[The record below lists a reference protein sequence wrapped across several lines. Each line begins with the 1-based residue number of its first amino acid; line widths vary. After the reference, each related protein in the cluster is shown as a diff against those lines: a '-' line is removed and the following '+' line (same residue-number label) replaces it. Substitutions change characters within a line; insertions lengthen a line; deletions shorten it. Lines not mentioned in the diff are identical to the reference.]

1 MQNRRVYKI
10 SEAKSRIKN
19 YCAVQDRCQWDVRK
33 KLTEWGLMKSTK
45 DMLMIELINEQFI
58 DEERYARSF
67 CRGKFKIK
75 KWGKRKI
82 AFELK
87 KKKISAVCIQKG
99 MEEIDE
105 KEYFSELEIQAEK
118 KNKLIKDKNHFSR
131 KTKLAKHLIDK
142 GYESDLVWE
151 KIKAIYRK

>member
-33 KLTEWGLMKSTK
+33 KLTEWGLMESTK
-45 DMLMIELINEQFI
+45 DILMIELINEQFI

-75 KWGKRKI
+75 KWGRIKI
-82 AFELK
+82 EFELK
-87 KKKISAVCIQKG
+87 KKNISTLYIKKG
-99 MEEIDE
+99 MEEIDLT
-105 KEYFSELEIQAEK
+105 EYLQHLNNDADK
-118 KNKLIKDKNHFSR
+118 KNKLIKDKSHFNR
-131 KTKLAKHLIDK
+131 KNKLAKYLIDK
-142 GYESDLVWE
+142 GYESDLIWK
-151 KIKAIYRK
+151 KIKEMDNK

>member
-1 MQNRRVYKI
+1 MQNKRVYKI
-10 SEAKSRIKN
+10 SEAKSRIIN
-19 YCAVQDRCQWDVRK
+19 YCASQDRCQWDVRK
-33 KLTEWGLMKSTK
+33 KLTEWGLMESTK
-45 DMLMIELINEQFI
+45 DMLMEELINEAFV

-82 AFELK
+82 VFELK
-87 KKKISAVCIQKG
+87 KKRISAVCIQKG

-105 KEYFSELEIQAEK
+105 KEYLLQLEMQAEK
-118 KNKLIKDKNHFSR
+118 KNKVIKDNNHFSR
-131 KTKLAKHLIDK
+131 KRKLAKYLIDK

-151 KIKAIYRK
+151 KIKVFYIR